1 MVYVFKYIFYFETCF
16 TNPRKILR
24 NEKNKQ
30 NFTLVSVYSFYARTS
45 MLCQFGSMGRKKKLS
60 LWTLIAIIT
69 ITTGSV
75 IYYEA
80 TKHYMHYYVLPRQTK
95 SDTTKIIF
103 LWTAMQ
109 NNYKEWSWGIGP
121 EPNIEDCNDPSI
133 DGRCLITTHVDLID
147 RADVILFSIQ
157 DIKQV
162 SYVTTCICD
171 RVMMLYLMV

>member
-1 MVYVFKYIFYFETCF
+1 
-16 TNPRKILR
+16 
-24 NEKNKQ
+24 
-30 NFTLVSVYSFYARTS
+30 
-45 MLCQFGSMGRKKKLS
+45 MLYQHGHIRRKKKLF
-60 LWTLIAIIT
+60 LWTLCAIIT
-69 ITTGSV
+69 ITTASV

-80 TKHYMHYYVLPRQTK
+80 MKHYMHYYVLPRQTK
-95 SDTTKIIF
+95 NGDTTKIIF
-103 LWTAMQ
+103 LWTPMQ

-162 SYVTTCICD
+162 SYLANYICYMAMIIFNC
-171 RVMMLYLMV
+171 VGSS